1 MGSCA
6 LRALVLSC
14 ACAWAFEPSA
24 TSMVYIN
31 PSVVDVN
38 VTDASVLDTNAVGT
52 CAVDAQIMNELF
64 RLNFL
69 TFQYGL
75 YYFATENLFGALY
88 AEDVSASKIKVFF
101 NYRVFLP
108 PSFKES
114 PMRVLYECYGY
125 R

>member
-1 MGSCA
+1 M
-6 LRALVLSC
+6 LS
-14 ACAWAFEPSA
+14 CAWAFEPSA
-24 TSMVYIN
+24 TSKVYIN
-31 PSVVDVN
+31 PSVADAGAADESVV
-38 VTDASVLDTNAVGT
+38 DASVLDTTAI
-52 CAVDAQIMNELF
+52 DARMMDELF

-101 NYRVFLP
+101 NYRMFLP
-108 PSFKES
+108 ASLKES
-114 PMRVLYECYGY
+114 PMRVLYGCYKCYRCYGC